1 MKDMSYDSA
10 YARLEEMVKK
20 LESSDTSLDQVE
32 GCLKEAVSLIEYC
45 KKELKGY
52 KENFESL
59 LD

>member
-1 MKDMSYDSA
+1 MSYDSA